1 MNFIVRVWVNT
12 CKLSMSSFKKREK
25 LLQRT
30 HRERSQ
36 PHSRKN
42 LGLLEKHKD
51 YVVRAKSYRRKK
63 DALKLLHEKA
73 RNRNPDE
80 FYYRM
85 VNTGLKEGMHVE
97 EQPEEQLTE
106 DQLMLMKTRDLK
118 YVQMKVTSEERK
130 VERLKESLH
139 LTDQAGKNNTH
150 IYFTD
155 SEDEADDTT
164 LAQTKS
170 KHLSEQEELLV
181 GGAGSS
187 GYRELNQRLNR
198 VQELKRMRQKMET
211 KKKLVSKER
220 HVRIPGSDGIPVTYK
235 WFTERK
241 K

>member
-1 MNFIVRVWVNT
+1 MNFIVRVWLNT
-12 CKLSMSSFKKREK
+12 CKLNMSSFKKREK

-42 LGLLEKHKD
+42 LVLLEKHKD
-51 YVVRAKSYRRKK
+51 YVVRAESYRRKK

-85 VNTGLKEGMHVE
+85 VNTGLKEGRHVE
-97 EQPEEQLTE
+97 EQPEERLTE

-118 YVQMKVTSEERK
+118 YVQMKVTSEVRK

-155 SEDEADDTT
+155 SDD
-164 LAQTKS
+164 
-170 KHLSEQEELLV
+170 
-181 GGAGSS
+181 GSIEVS
-187 GYRELNQRLNR
+187 
-198 VQELKRMRQKMET
+198 VSLKKN
-211 KKKLVSKER
+211 
-220 HVRIPGSDGIPVTYK
+220 
-235 WFTERK
+235 
-241 K
+241 